1 MSLVP
6 IKFFMACYI
15 RTDCVPNDPFPL
27 TPFPVHK
34 PSDGVLLDKQCSPHF
49 LKSDLMYEAFM

>member
-27 TPFPVHK
+27 TPFPVQTLGWRAFRQTVQ
-34 PSDGVLLDKQCSPHF
+34 PSFFKV
-49 LKSDLMYEAFM
+49 